1 MNQTILTLLQSIEKS
16 FEISDY
22 GKECCIICGTDK
34 NITKEHLLP
43 KWVFEND
50 VKKSFFISPE
60 DTLYSYRLSYL
71 PCCKTCNSSVLGNFE
86 HHIREILKRENKNFT
101 ISEKEDIIF
110 WIKYLD
116 FKFKIFGVEKACH
129 RNTKSK
135 SNIGLWDKPKNNPKN
150 FFYDLFFWIKYL
162 DFKFKIF
169 GVEKACHRNTKSK
182 SNIGLWDKPKN
193 NPKNFFYDLFDL
205 PATTNSLIISEPKQ
219 KNFDFFYWKDH
230 YFSIT
235 LPQCNVSI
243 IYFFTNKIE
252 NIEEFCNI
260 F

>member
-71 PCCKTCNSSVLGNFE
+71 PCCKTCNSSVLGSFE

-101 ISEKEDIIF
+101 ISEKEDII
-110 WIKYLD
+110 
-116 FKFKIFGVEKACH
+116 
-129 RNTKSK
+129 
-135 SNIGLWDKPKNNPKN
+135 
-150 FFYDLFFWIKYL
+150 FWIKYL

>member
-1 MNQTILTLLQSIEKS
+1 MNQTILTLLQSIEKN
-16 FEISDY
+16 FEISEY
-22 GKECCIICGTDK
+22 GKESCIICGTDK

-135 SNIGLWDKPKNNPKN
+135 SNIGLWDKP
-150 FFYDLFFWIKYL
+150 
-162 DFKFKIF
+162 
-169 GVEKACHRNTKSK
+169 R
-182 SNIGLWDKPKN
+182 N

>member
-1 MNQTILTLLQSIEKS
+1 MLKRGIMNQTILTLLQSIEKS

-150 FFYDLFFWIKYL
+150 FFYDLF
-162 DFKFKIF
+162 
-169 GVEKACHRNTKSK
+169 
-182 SNIGLWDKPKN
+182 
-193 NPKNFFYDLFDL
+193 DL

>member
-1 MNQTILTLLQSIEKS
+1 MNQTILTLLQSIEKN

-22 GKECCIICGTDK
+22 GKECCIICGTNK

-86 HHIREILKRENKNFT
+86 HHIREILKKENKNFT
-101 ISEKEDIIF
+101 VSEKEDII
-110 WIKYLD
+110 
-116 FKFKIFGVEKACH
+116 
-129 RNTKSK
+129 
-135 SNIGLWDKPKNNPKN
+135 
-150 FFYDLFFWIKYL
+150 FWIKYL

>member
-1 MNQTILTLLQSIEKS
+1 MNQTILTLLQSIEKN

-22 GKECCIICGTDK
+22 GEECCIICGTDK

-86 HHIREILKRENKNFT
+86 HHIREILKRENKNFA

-135 SNIGLWDKPKNNPKN
+135 SNIGLWDKPRNNPKN
-150 FFYDLFFWIKYL
+150 FFY
-162 DFKFKIF
+162 
-169 GVEKACHRNTKSK
+169 N
-182 SNIGLWDKPKN
+182 
-193 NPKNFFYDLFDL
+193 LFDL
-205 PATTNSLIISEPKQ
+205 PTTTNSLIVSEAKQ
-219 KNFDFFYWKDH
+219 KNFDFFYWRDH

-252 NIEEFCNI
+252 NIEDFCNI

>member
-86 HHIREILKRENKNFT
+86 HHIREILKKENKNFT
-101 ISEKEDIIF
+101 ISEKEDII
-110 WIKYLD
+110 
-116 FKFKIFGVEKACH
+116 
-129 RNTKSK
+129 
-135 SNIGLWDKPKNNPKN
+135 
-150 FFYDLFFWIKYL
+150 FWIKYL

>member
-1 MNQTILTLLQSIEKS
+1 M
-16 FEISDY
+16 
-22 GKECCIICGTDK
+22 
-34 NITKEHLLP
+34 
-43 KWVFEND
+43 
-50 VKKSFFISPE
+50 
-60 DTLYSYRLSYL
+60 
-71 PCCKTCNSSVLGNFE
+71 
-86 HHIREILKRENKNFT
+86 
-101 ISEKEDIIF
+101 
-110 WIKYLD
+110 
-116 FKFKIFGVEKACH
+116 
-129 RNTKSK
+129 
-135 SNIGLWDKPKNNPKN
+135 
-150 FFYDLFFWIKYL
+150 

>member
-1 MNQTILTLLQSIEKS
+1 MNQTILTLLQSIEKN

-22 GKECCIICGTDK
+22 AKECCIICGTDK

-86 HHIREILKRENKNFT
+86 HHIREILKKENKNFT

-129 RNTKSK
+129 KNTKSK
-135 SNIGLWDKPKNNPKN
+135 SNIGLWDKP
-150 FFYDLFFWIKYL
+150 
-162 DFKFKIF
+162 
-169 GVEKACHRNTKSK
+169 R
-182 SNIGLWDKPKN
+182 N

>member
-1 MNQTILTLLQSIEKS
+1 MNQTILTLLQSIEKN

-86 HHIREILKRENKNFT
+86 HHIREILKKENKNFT

-129 RNTKSK
+129 KNTKSK
-135 SNIGLWDKPKNNPKN
+135 SNIGLWDKP
-150 FFYDLFFWIKYL
+150 
-162 DFKFKIF
+162 
-169 GVEKACHRNTKSK
+169 R
-182 SNIGLWDKPKN
+182 N

>member
-1 MNQTILTLLQSIEKS
+1 MNQTILTLLQSIEKN

-22 GKECCIICGTDK
+22 GKECCIICGTNK

-135 SNIGLWDKPKNNPKN
+135 SNIGLWN
-150 FFYDLFFWIKYL
+150 
-162 DFKFKIF
+162 
-169 GVEKACHRNTKSK
+169 
-182 SNIGLWDKPKN
+182 KPKN

>member
-1 MNQTILTLLQSIEKS
+1 MNQTILTLLQLIEKN

-22 GKECCIICGTDK
+22 GKECCIICGTNK

-86 HHIREILKRENKNFT
+86 HHIREILKKENKNFT
-101 ISEKEDIIF
+101 ISEKEDII
-110 WIKYLD
+110 
-116 FKFKIFGVEKACH
+116 
-129 RNTKSK
+129 
-135 SNIGLWDKPKNNPKN
+135 
-150 FFYDLFFWIKYL
+150 FWIKYL

>member
-1 MNQTILTLLQSIEKS
+1 MNQTILTLLQSIEKN

-86 HHIREILKRENKNFT
+86 HHIREILKREDKNFT

-135 SNIGLWDKPKNNPKN
+135 SNIGLWDKP
-150 FFYDLFFWIKYL
+150 
-162 DFKFKIF
+162 
-169 GVEKACHRNTKSK
+169 R
-182 SNIGLWDKPKN
+182 N

>member
-1 MNQTILTLLQSIEKS
+1 MNQTILTLLQSIEKN

-22 GKECCIICGTDK
+22 GKECCIVCGTDK

-135 SNIGLWDKPKNNPKN
+135 SNIGLWNKP
-150 FFYDLFFWIKYL
+150 
-162 DFKFKIF
+162 
-169 GVEKACHRNTKSK
+169 R
-182 SNIGLWDKPKN
+182 N

-219 KNFDFFYWKDH
+219 KNFDFFYWEDH

>member
-1 MNQTILTLLQSIEKS
+1 MLKKGIMNQTILTLLQSIEKS

-150 FFYDLFFWIKYL
+150 FFYDLF
-162 DFKFKIF
+162 
-169 GVEKACHRNTKSK
+169 
-182 SNIGLWDKPKN
+182 
-193 NPKNFFYDLFDL
+193 DL

>member
-1 MNQTILTLLQSIEKS
+1 MNQTILTLLQSIEKN

-22 GKECCIICGTDK
+22 GKECCIVCGTDK

-150 FFYDLFFWIKYL
+150 FFYDLF
-162 DFKFKIF
+162 
-169 GVEKACHRNTKSK
+169 
-182 SNIGLWDKPKN
+182 
-193 NPKNFFYDLFDL
+193 DL

>member
-1 MNQTILTLLQSIEKS
+1 MNQTILTLLQSIEKN

-129 RNTKSK
+129 KNTKSK
-135 SNIGLWDKPKNNPKN
+135 SNIGLWDKP
-150 FFYDLFFWIKYL
+150 I
-162 DFKFKIF
+162 
-169 GVEKACHRNTKSK
+169 
-182 SNIGLWDKPKN
+182 N

>member
-1 MNQTILTLLQSIEKS
+1 MNQTILTLLQSIEKN

-22 GKECCIICGTDK
+22 GKECCIICGTNK

-71 PCCKTCNSSVLGNFE
+71 PCCKACNSSVLGNFE

-135 SNIGLWDKPKNNPKN
+135 SNIGLWD
-150 FFYDLFFWIKYL
+150 
-162 DFKFKIF
+162 
-169 GVEKACHRNTKSK
+169 
-182 SNIGLWDKPKN
+182 
-193 NPKNFFYDLFDL
+193 
-205 PATTNSLIISEPKQ
+205 
-219 KNFDFFYWKDH
+219 
-230 YFSIT
+230 
-235 LPQCNVSI
+235 
-243 IYFFTNKIE
+243 
-252 NIEEFCNI
+252 
-260 F
+260 

>member
-1 MNQTILTLLQSIEKS
+1 MLKRGIMNQTILTLLQSIEKN

-22 GKECCIICGTDK
+22 GKECCIICGTNK

-86 HHIREILKRENKNFT
+86 HHIREILKKENKNFT
-101 ISEKEDIIF
+101 ISEKEDII
-110 WIKYLD
+110 
-116 FKFKIFGVEKACH
+116 
-129 RNTKSK
+129 
-135 SNIGLWDKPKNNPKN
+135 
-150 FFYDLFFWIKYL
+150 FWIKYL

>member
-135 SNIGLWDKPKNNPKN
+135 SNIGLWDKP
-150 FFYDLFFWIKYL
+150 
-162 DFKFKIF
+162 
-169 GVEKACHRNTKSK
+169 R
-182 SNIGLWDKPKN
+182 N

>member
-1 MNQTILTLLQSIEKS
+1 MNQTILTLLQSIEKN

-22 GKECCIICGTDK
+22 GKECCIICGTNK

-86 HHIREILKRENKNFT
+86 HHIREILKKENKNFT

-129 RNTKSK
+129 RNTQ
-135 SNIGLWDKPKNNPKN
+135 
-150 FFYDLFFWIKYL
+150 
-162 DFKFKIF
+162 
-169 GVEKACHRNTKSK
+169 SK

>member
-1 MNQTILTLLQSIEKS
+1 MNQTILTLLQSIEKN

-86 HHIREILKRENKNFT
+86 HRIREILKRENKNFT
-101 ISEKEDIIF
+101 ISEKEDII
-110 WIKYLD
+110 
-116 FKFKIFGVEKACH
+116 
-129 RNTKSK
+129 
-135 SNIGLWDKPKNNPKN
+135 
-150 FFYDLFFWIKYL
+150 FWIKYL

>member
-1 MNQTILTLLQSIEKS
+1 MNQTILTLLQSIEKN

-22 GKECCIICGTDK
+22 GKECCIICGTNK

-86 HHIREILKRENKNFT
+86 HHIREILKKENKNFT
-101 ISEKEDIIF
+101 ISEKEDII
-110 WIKYLD
+110 
-116 FKFKIFGVEKACH
+116 
-129 RNTKSK
+129 
-135 SNIGLWDKPKNNPKN
+135 
-150 FFYDLFFWIKYL
+150 FWIKYL

>member
-1 MNQTILTLLQSIEKS
+1 MNQTILTLLQSIEKN

-22 GKECCIICGTDK
+22 GKECCIICGTNK

-71 PCCKTCNSSVLGNFE
+71 PCCKACNSSVLGNFE

-135 SNIGLWDKPKNNPKN
+135 SNIGLWDKP
-150 FFYDLFFWIKYL
+150 
-162 DFKFKIF
+162 
-169 GVEKACHRNTKSK
+169 R
-182 SNIGLWDKPKN
+182 N

>member
-1 MNQTILTLLQSIEKS
+1 MNQTILTLLQSIEKN

-22 GKECCIICGTDK
+22 GKECCIICGTNK

-135 SNIGLWDKPKNNPKN
+135 SNIGLWDKP
-150 FFYDLFFWIKYL
+150 
-162 DFKFKIF
+162 
-169 GVEKACHRNTKSK
+169 R
-182 SNIGLWDKPKN
+182 N

>member
-1 MNQTILTLLQSIEKS
+1 MNQTILTLLQSIEKN

-71 PCCKTCNSSVLGNFE
+71 PCCKTCNSSVIGNFE

-101 ISEKEDIIF
+101 ISEKEDII
-110 WIKYLD
+110 
-116 FKFKIFGVEKACH
+116 
-129 RNTKSK
+129 
-135 SNIGLWDKPKNNPKN
+135 
-150 FFYDLFFWIKYL
+150 FWIKYL

>member
-16 FEISDY
+16 FEISNY

-150 FFYDLFFWIKYL
+150 FFYDLF
-162 DFKFKIF
+162 
-169 GVEKACHRNTKSK
+169 
-182 SNIGLWDKPKN
+182 
-193 NPKNFFYDLFDL
+193 DL

>member
-1 MNQTILTLLQSIEKS
+1 MNQTILTLLQSIEKN

-22 GKECCIICGTDK
+22 AKECCIICGTDK

-86 HHIREILKRENKNFT
+86 HHIREILKKENKNFT

-129 RNTKSK
+129 KNTKSK
-135 SNIGLWDKPKNNPKN
+135 SNIGLWDKP
-150 FFYDLFFWIKYL
+150 
-162 DFKFKIF
+162 
-169 GVEKACHRNTKSK
+169 R
-182 SNIGLWDKPKN
+182 N

-205 PATTNSLIISEPKQ
+205 PATTNSLIVSEPKQ

>member
-1 MNQTILTLLQSIEKS
+1 MNQTILTLLQSIEKN

-22 GKECCIICGTDK
+22 GKECCIICGTNK

-71 PCCKTCNSSVLGNFE
+71 PCCKACNSSVLGNFE

-101 ISEKEDIIF
+101 ISEKEDII
-110 WIKYLD
+110 
-116 FKFKIFGVEKACH
+116 
-129 RNTKSK
+129 
-135 SNIGLWDKPKNNPKN
+135 
-150 FFYDLFFWIKYL
+150 FWIKYL

-235 LPQCNVSI
+235 LPKCNVSI

>member
-1 MNQTILTLLQSIEKS
+1 MNQTILTLLQSIEKN

-22 GKECCIICGTDK
+22 GKECCIICGTNK

-150 FFYDLFFWIKYL
+150 FFYDLF
-162 DFKFKIF
+162 
-169 GVEKACHRNTKSK
+169 
-182 SNIGLWDKPKN
+182 
-193 NPKNFFYDLFDL
+193 DL

>member
-1 MNQTILTLLQSIEKS
+1 MNQTILTLLQSIEKN

-22 GKECCIICGTDK
+22 GKECCIICGTNK

-86 HHIREILKRENKNFT
+86 HHIREILKRENKNFA
-101 ISEKEDIIF
+101 ISEKEDII
-110 WIKYLD
+110 
-116 FKFKIFGVEKACH
+116 
-129 RNTKSK
+129 
-135 SNIGLWDKPKNNPKN
+135 
-150 FFYDLFFWIKYL
+150 FWIKYL

>member
-1 MNQTILTLLQSIEKS
+1 MNQTILTLLQSIEKN
-16 FEISDY
+16 FEISEY

-86 HHIREILKRENKNFT
+86 HHIREILKKENKNFT
-101 ISEKEDIIF
+101 ISEKEDII
-110 WIKYLD
+110 
-116 FKFKIFGVEKACH
+116 
-129 RNTKSK
+129 
-135 SNIGLWDKPKNNPKN
+135 
-150 FFYDLFFWIKYL
+150 FWIKYL

>member
-1 MNQTILTLLQSIEKS
+1 MNQTILTLLQSIEKN
-16 FEISDY
+16 FEISEY
-22 GKECCIICGTDK
+22 GKECCIICGTNK

-135 SNIGLWDKPKNNPKN
+135 SNIGLWDKP
-150 FFYDLFFWIKYL
+150 
-162 DFKFKIF
+162 
-169 GVEKACHRNTKSK
+169 R
-182 SNIGLWDKPKN
+182 N

>member
-1 MNQTILTLLQSIEKS
+1 MNQTILTLLQSIEKN

-22 GKECCIICGTDK
+22 EKECCIICGTDK

-86 HHIREILKRENKNFT
+86 HHIREILKRESKNFT

-110 WIKYLD
+110 WTKYLD

-129 RNTKSK
+129 KNTKSK
-135 SNIGLWDKPKNNPKN
+135 SNIGLWDKP
-150 FFYDLFFWIKYL
+150 
-162 DFKFKIF
+162 
-169 GVEKACHRNTKSK
+169 R
-182 SNIGLWDKPKN
+182 N

-205 PATTNSLIISEPKQ
+205 PATTSSLIISEPKQ

>member
-86 HHIREILKRENKNFT
+86 HHIREILKREDKNFT
-101 ISEKEDIIF
+101 ISEKEDII
-110 WIKYLD
+110 
-116 FKFKIFGVEKACH
+116 
-129 RNTKSK
+129 
-135 SNIGLWDKPKNNPKN
+135 
-150 FFYDLFFWIKYL
+150 FWIKYL

>member
-150 FFYDLFFWIKYL
+150 FFYDLF
-162 DFKFKIF
+162 
-169 GVEKACHRNTKSK
+169 
-182 SNIGLWDKPKN
+182 
-193 NPKNFFYDLFDL
+193 DL

>member
-1 MNQTILTLLQSIEKS
+1 MNQTILTLLQSIEKN

-22 GKECCIICGTDK
+22 AKECCIICGTDK

-135 SNIGLWDKPKNNPKN
+135 SNIGLWDKP
-150 FFYDLFFWIKYL
+150 
-162 DFKFKIF
+162 
-169 GVEKACHRNTKSK
+169 R
-182 SNIGLWDKPKN
+182 N

-205 PATTNSLIISEPKQ
+205 PATTNSLIVSEPKQ

>member
-1 MNQTILTLLQSIEKS
+1 MNQTILTLLQSIEKN

-71 PCCKTCNSSVLGNFE
+71 PCCKACNSSVLGNFE

-101 ISEKEDIIF
+101 ISEKEDII
-110 WIKYLD
+110 
-116 FKFKIFGVEKACH
+116 
-129 RNTKSK
+129 
-135 SNIGLWDKPKNNPKN
+135 
-150 FFYDLFFWIKYL
+150 FWIKYL

>member
-1 MNQTILTLLQSIEKS
+1 MNQTILTLLQSIEKN

-86 HHIREILKRENKNFT
+86 HHIREILKKENKDFT

-135 SNIGLWDKPKNNPKN
+135 SYIGLWDKP
-150 FFYDLFFWIKYL
+150 
-162 DFKFKIF
+162 
-169 GVEKACHRNTKSK
+169 R
-182 SNIGLWDKPKN
+182 N

-205 PATTNSLIISEPKQ
+205 PTTTSSLIVSEPKQ

>member
-22 GKECCIICGTDK
+22 GKECCIICGTNK

-150 FFYDLFFWIKYL
+150 FFYDLF
-162 DFKFKIF
+162 
-169 GVEKACHRNTKSK
+169 
-182 SNIGLWDKPKN
+182 
-193 NPKNFFYDLFDL
+193 DL

-235 LPQCNVSI
+235 LPKCNVSI